1 MAHGDSVLII
11 GNSMPL
17 LTRML
22 THYQGS
28 TRLSG
33 SQFFTTLDLASGYWQ
48 VEVEEGDKEKT
59 AFSTREGH
67 FEFNVMPFGLTNAP
81 ATFERLMECVL
92 AGLTYEQCL
101 VYLDDIVIFSTT
113 FPQHLER
120 LTTVFQHLRKAG
132 LTLKPEKCHF
142 AQKEIRYL
150 GHIVSSKGV
159 QAVPDKLKAIT
170 SYPAQHDIKELR
182 QFLGLSNYYGQ
193 FIEHYSDITEPLHKL
208 TRKSGAGYQWSDE
221 CDNAFRVLKQ
231 RLTTPPI
238 LAYPNF
244 AYPFIL
250 ATDAS
255 GTALGGILS
264 QTINGSEQVMAYWSR
279 QMNKAERRYSTIE
292 REALAVVAAVKEF
305 YPYLYGRSFTLLT
318 NHNPLTSLQGLKDT
332 GGRLTRWLLYLQQ
345 FDMKVLYRPE
355 RCNGNADTMSRRP
368 DDSAD
373 QVAVVNEITC
383 LSNTDMVRQEQA
395 NDVYIAEIMQKL
407 QTNGSNRK
415 QGEYLLKE
423 GLLMR
428 QQGGSGGSRTQL
440 VVPVTLRQM
449 VLEELHDKSGHLGIH
464 KTLEKVKE
472 RFFWE
477 GCEQDVRNIVQQCE
491 RCQKRTNLVPTQHAP
506 IGTIESNHPFEKLS
520 WDIMGPLPAA
530 ASGCRYVLVVTD
542 LFTKWVEAFPLKST
556 DSVTL
561 ARVLVDEVI
570 CRYGV
575 PHYLHSDQGANFV
588 SAVIQSLCS
597 RLGIK
602 RTQTTPYHPQG
613 NGQVERFNRT
623 LEAMLSKVVA
633 EHQKDWDEHLQTVLF
648 AYRTAV
654 HDSTG
659 FTPFFVMFGR
669 SPTLPVD
676 VILGRTQQDHCT
688 QLPHYVR
695 KLQQSVKAAFSEVR
709 QRLVS
714 AHQHQ
719 KKSAE
724 AHSKSRS
731 EETQF
736 QIGDIVWLY
745 TPAVKSGLSRKLS
758 SFWRDPYTVIDKIST
773 VNYRVQLIGSTKC
786 LIVHCNRLKPYNGCP
801 KEVETN
807 LTEEEP

>member
-1 MAHGDSVLII
+1 
-11 GNSMPL
+11 
-17 LTRML
+17 
-22 THYQGS
+22 
-28 TRLSG
+28 
-33 SQFFTTLDLASGYWQ
+33 
-48 VEVEEGDKEKT
+48 
-59 AFSTREGH
+59 
-67 FEFNVMPFGLTNAP
+67 
-81 ATFERLMECVL
+81 
-92 AGLTYEQCL
+92 
-101 VYLDDIVIFSTT
+101 
-113 FPQHLER
+113 
-120 LTTVFQHLRKAG
+120 
-132 LTLKPEKCHF
+132 
-142 AQKEIRYL
+142 
-150 GHIVSSKGV
+150 
-159 QAVPDKLKAIT
+159 
-170 SYPAQHDIKELR
+170 
-182 QFLGLSNYYGQ
+182 
-193 FIEHYSDITEPLHKL
+193 
-208 TRKSGAGYQWSDE
+208 
-221 CDNAFRVLKQ
+221 
-231 RLTTPPI
+231 
-238 LAYPNF
+238 
-244 AYPFIL
+244 
-250 ATDAS
+250 
-255 GTALGGILS
+255 
-264 QTINGSEQVMAYWSR
+264 
-279 QMNKAERRYSTIE
+279 
-292 REALAVVAAVKEF
+292 
-305 YPYLYGRSFTLLT
+305 
-318 NHNPLTSLQGLKDT
+318 
-332 GGRLTRWLLYLQQ
+332 
-345 FDMKVLYRPE
+345 
-355 RCNGNADTMSRRP
+355 
-368 DDSAD
+368 
-373 QVAVVNEITC
+373 
-383 LSNTDMVRQEQA
+383 
-395 NDVYIAEIMQKL
+395 MQKL

-491 RCQKRTNLVPTQHAP
+491 RCQKRTNPVPTQHAP

-659 FTPFFVMFGR
+659 FTPFSVMFGR

-758 SFWRDPYTVIDKIST
+758 SFWRGPYTVIDKIST

-786 LIVHCNRLKPYNGCP
+786 LIVHCNRLKSYNGCP

-807 LTEEEP
+807 LTEEEPKSQEKNVAQDHAGYTWVECEDDVNHGGEEIERDLVENEPVTQGPVEQLLEANVPLPADQVKDTAPEVTAEAQSNRRYPCRNHRLPERYRDYIRY